1 MTIDQFIPLSKDRLF
16 NWLKTLSNQ
25 LSKGSLIIDINDENL
40 PILHANPH
48 FLKFTSFELNEL
60 LNQTINIF
68 NGNRTHPTSIEEL
81 NLYLKSGVAKKITIL
96 HYMKEGSAFWNSIT
110 LHPIRNEDNVIQ
122 YILLTCEDTTESEL
136 NKMVY
141 KLEHEVY
148 EAIDH
153 EDNLQSILN
162 LITEKIELFYI
173 RDVYCTIH
181 IFDEN
186 CAIKSLGSHSLP
198 LQIINELDLLA
209 ISPNTGFN
217 PNAVYLKDYTNKDSF
232 KDLFKEW
239 NLNIV
244 QGSWTKPILTPQNE
258 VSGILTLFNQ
268 EASELKQIDI
278 NYLNRL
284 ALLIQ
289 LAIKYA
295 EQKIELSRLAF
306 FDVETNLPNLHYFK
320 SELSEWIID
329 GNSGVVAIIHP
340 TEFNK
345 VVDLYGRNAGAD
357 LLRQVADRMQ
367 EYFSADNALISRFS
381 NSLILGK
388 IDDFDCFQVYNKYL
402 ESLTQVPFIID
413 GKENYITLKIGY
425 TNFNQSMTVE
435 QSIHQADVALSNTQ
449 KRTGTSYAVYEDN
462 STKQLTEE
470 MDILNQLAYGLQHE
484 EFEVYLQPKINFQ
497 TIEVEGFEAL
507 SRWNSSKLGFISP
520 VKYIPIAEQT
530 GKIKAIDLL
539 NFKQILA
546 WLQNRIDENKK
557 ILPIALNISP
567 DHFYDPDFL
576 QNIRNTFYQYNVPP
590 HYIKLEVT
598 ESIEL
603 VDFAKAKDILDQLRL
618 MGIECSIDDF
628 GIGFSS
634 LSYLPQLPFSEIKID
649 RSFVSA
655 MNEPGMYAIVQTIIQ
670 LAKNIQMR
678 PVAEGIETEEQLAM
692 LQQLGCPAGQGYYF
706 YKPMSIIEAEQLL
719 DMKKTADE
727 K

>member
-25 LSKGSLIIDINDENL
+25 LSKESLIIDINDENL

-48 FLKFTSFELNEL
+48 FLKFTSFELNEVL
-60 LNQTINIF
+60 HQSINIL
-68 NGNRTHPTSIEEL
+68 NGQKTNKTSVEIL
-81 NLYLKSGVAKKITIL
+81 NLHLKSGVAEKFTIL
-96 HYMKEGSAFWNSIT
+96 HYTKEGSAFWNSVT
-110 LHPIRNEDNVIQ
+110 LHPIRNDDNVTQ
-122 YILLTCEDTTESEL
+122 YILLTCEDTTEAEL

-148 EAIDH
+148 EAINH

-181 IFDEN
+181 IFHEN
-186 CAIKSLGSHSLP
+186 CQIKSLGTHSLP
-198 LQIINELDLLA
+198 LQIINELDILQ
-209 ISPNTGFN
+209 ISPHTGQNMNT
-217 PNAVYLKDYTNKDSF
+217 VYLMNFADKDRHKE
-232 KDLFKEW
+232 LFDYW
-239 NLNIV
+239 NLNYV
-244 QGSWTKPILTPQNE
+244 QGSWTKPILTSQNE
-258 VSGILTLFNQ
+258 VIGILTMFNQ
-268 EASELKQIDI
+268 DSSELDQIDI

-320 SELSEWIID
+320 SELSEWSK
-329 GNSGVVAIIHP
+329 NVKSGFVAILHP

-357 LLRQVADRMQ
+357 LLRQVAVRMH
-367 EYFSADNALISRFS
+367 EYFPEGDALISRFS

-388 IDDFDCFQVYNKYL
+388 ADGNDCFLACNQHL
-402 ESLTQVPFIID
+402 ESLTQLPFTID
-413 GKENYITLKIGY
+413 GKEIYITLKIGY

-435 QSIHQADVALSNTQ
+435 QSIHQADIALSNAQ
-449 KRTGTSYAVYEDN
+449 KKTGTSYAVYEDN

-470 MDILNQLAYGLQHE
+470 MDILNQLTYGLQHE

-497 TIEVEGFEAL
+497 TMEVEGFEAL

-539 NFKQILA
+539 NFKQILQ
-546 WLQNRIDENKK
+546 WLQNRLDKEKR

-567 DHFYDPDFL
+567 DHFYEPDFL
-576 QNIRNTFYQYNVPP
+576 QNIRSTFYQYNVPP
-590 HYIKLEVT
+590 QYIKLEVT

-603 VDFAKAKDILDQLRL
+603 ADLAKAKDILSQLKQ
-618 MGIECSIDDF
+618 MGLECSIDDF

-655 MNEPGMYAIVQTIIQ
+655 MNEPGMFAIVQTIIQ
-670 LAKNIQMR
+670 LAINIQMR
-678 PVAEGIETEEQLAM
+678 PIAEGVETEEQLAM

-706 YKPMSIIEAEQLL
+706 YKPMAITEAEQLL

-727 K
+727 N